1 MTFNKNLLA
10 LGRSGYLYHGI
21 RHVVNH
27 GYAVKVIVTEEAYEE
42 YDIKHDDF
50 KRLADEIG
58 AAFFM
63 VKSLN
68 TPEILSL
75 ITQHNIRAAIS
86 ANWKYTVQKQVLD
99 LFDIGILNFHLG
111 NLPDYKG
118 NATVN
123 WTIIQGEPY
132 INGNIHKMDP
142 QLDAGDIISR
152 KAIPISSDSYI
163 ADILAQAEQDAPGL
177 YLEAL
182 DNLLADR
189 SYVVEKGSVEG
200 LRCYPRLP
208 EDSQIDWHS
217 SAIDVHR
224 LIRASAHPYKGA
236 FTYFRGEK
244 AVIWKARLV
253 PPGERYLAIPGHIV
267 KVNNQEQT
275 ITVAAGDGLMIIEE
289 MAIGEEVNRPTH
301 WCRSIRERFKNS

>member
-10 LGRSGYLYHGI
+10 IGRSGYLYHGI
-21 RHVVNH
+21 RNVVSR
-27 GYAVKVIVTEEAYEE
+27 GYVVKAIVTEEAYEE

-50 KRLADEIG
+50 RRLADEIG

-68 TPEILSL
+68 TPEILSV
-75 ITQHNIRAAIS
+75 IREHEIKAAIS
-86 ANWKYTVQKQVLD
+86 ANWKYTVQKEILD
-99 LFDIGILNFHLG
+99 LFEIGILNFHLG

-123 WTIIQGEPY
+123 WAIIQGEPY

-152 KAIPISSDSYI
+152 KAIPIGSDTYI
-163 ADILAQAEQDAPGL
+163 ADVLAQAEQDAPGL

-182 DNLLADR
+182 DRLLMDSA
-189 SYVVEKGSVEG
+189 YVLEKGSVEG

-208 EDSQIDWHS
+208 EDSQIDWS
-217 SAIDVHR
+217 RGVVDVHR
-224 LIRASAHPYKGA
+224 IVRASSRPYKGA

-244 AVIWKARLV
+244 AIIWKAKSV
-253 PPGERYLAIPGHIV
+253 SAGDRYLAIPGHIV
-267 KVNNQEQT
+267 KINNHEQT
-275 ITVAAGDGLMIIEE
+275 ITVATGEGLLLVEE
-289 MAIGEEVNRPTH
+289 MEIEGKVNRPTH

>member
-21 RHVVNH
+21 RHVVSR

-68 TPEILSL
+68 APEILSL
-75 ITQHNIRAAIS
+75 IEQHNIRAAIS

-152 KAIPISSDSYI
+152 KAIPITRESYI
-163 ADILAQAEQDAPGL
+163 ADILAQAELDAPGL

-182 DNLLADR
+182 DNLLAD
-189 SYVVEKGSVEG
+189 SAYVVEKGSVEG

-217 SAIDVHR
+217 SAEDVHR

-267 KVNNQEQT
+267 KINNQDQT
-275 ITVAAGDGLMIIEE
+275 ITVAAGDGLLIIEE
-289 MAIGEEVNRPTH
+289 MAIGEEVNRPTQ